1 MNILDGLKTIWSDPE
16 IRKTAIKSTVAAVA
30 ATGVATYAVTRV
42 ATRKWRKESEAYL
55 AEPKTTMVDGE
66 LYKKMPDGTLM
77 PYFNREEQNS
87 GYDDYEEYE
96 ACEAYEAPDDIIY
109 IKGRPYVMD
118 DRGHYVPV
126 RMPSR
131 PKRRRR

>member
-1 MNILDGLKTIWSDPE
+1 M
-16 IRKTAIKSTVAAVA
+16 RKTAIKGVAAVA
-30 ATGVATYAVTRV
+30 ASGVAGYAVGRALSGKNKHYEGEFPAGTEL
-42 ATRKWRKESEAYL
+42 TII
-55 AEPKTTMVDGE
+55 DGNV
-66 LYKKMPDGTLM
+66 YHKYPDGRLI
-77 PYFNREEQNS
+77 PYLLKDNEDCDEC
-87 GYDDYEEYE
+87 E
-96 ACEAYEAPDDIIY
+96 ACDAHEEPDDIIY

>member
-66 LYKKMPDGTLM
+66 LYMKMPDGTLV
-77 PYFNREEQNS
+77 PYFNREEQDS

-96 ACEAYEAPDDIIY
+96 AHEEQADDVIY

-118 DRGHYVPV
+118 DRGNYVPV